1 MVRFFRYNS
10 LRMKRYSEIDGFTA
24 GVDEVGR
31 GPLAGPVVAAAVIL
45 DPGATRINCLRDS
58 KRVPPDERERL
69 AARIKARALGWGV
82 GIAEVEEIDR
92 INIFHASLLAMAR
105 AIAALPV
112 EPRRLLVDGLHCP
125 QGSIPSQAIVG
136 GDDRVV
142 SISAASIIAKV
153 HRDALMAELDAR
165 WPGYGFASHKGYST
179 PQHFAAL
186 DALGAC
192 PIHRRSFA
200 PVRRCLDLALDE
212 TAVGPGFGAE
222 VAS

>member
-1 MVRFFRYNS
+1 
-10 LRMKRYSEIDGFTA
+10 MKRYSEIDGFTA

-45 DPGATRINCLRDS
+45 DPEAVRINGLRDS
-58 KRVPPDERERL
+58 KRVPPEERERL
-69 AARIKARALGWGV
+69 AARIKARALGWAV

-92 INIFHASLLAMAR
+92 INIFHASLLAMTR
-105 AIAALPV
+105 AVEALPIL
-112 EPRRLLVDGLHCP
+112 PRRLLIDGLHCP
-125 QGSIPSQAIVG
+125 KGSPIPSQAIVG
-136 GDDRVV
+136 GDDSIA
-142 SISAASIIAKV
+142 SISAASIVAKV
-153 HRDALMAELDAR
+153 HRDALMVELDGT

-186 DALGAC
+186 DSLGAC

-212 TAVGPGFGAE
+212 AAIEPDVFEPEF
-222 VAS
+222 AS